1 MRLFVAVLLAVA
13 LLACKDT
20 KSSKLA
26 PTSTGSGSASVA
38 PTPATPQVLPGYDR
52 DALGS
57 LRFDVQGGTPEA
69 RSHFFHGLLALH
81 SFWYDEAQKQF
92 QAAIDADK
100 SFSMAYWGL
109 AMSKAKLLWGDDD
122 LEGGYAALA
131 AMPAPDQLPRRE
143 QAWVMAAVSLF
154 KKGQSVRD
162 SRLAFLKVMEA
173 LHKQYPDDESAVF
186 LSIALLSTLRPNAP
200 DELAIRERAASLAQA
215 VFEHN
220 PKHPGAAHYLIHAYD
235 TPALASRALK
245 AAEVYAQIA
254 PAAFH
259 ARHMPA
265 HVFARLGR
273 WKDAQTSCEAAW
285 DASVAWVD
293 HDKLSPDHKD
303 FHSLSWLVE
312 IPFERGRRSDADR
325 WMKLFGDLVRAGL
338 THEKRAAYANQVA
351 SYLGRTGE
359 WQRVDELLAPLD
371 APATDEAGTATG
383 SGGSAMQGCGHGPSG
398 TPPPPSAA
406 HPPSALFEKRA
417 VLAVRARA
425 ASARRDV
432 AATTKWIAERDKVDA
447 ELRPVLVATQPKEL
461 VDSMDALKPSVKASL
476 LARARGND
484 KALLGALRPL
494 ATDQVTEFTGEG
506 TAGGILHQEEIADIL
521 LRTGDAKAALA
532 EYRKVLAAHAGRARS
547 LLGAARAAK
556 KLNDTAASRDFYKQ
570 LASVWSDAE
579 SGTDG
584 LDEARAGAR

>member
-1 MRLFVAVLLAVA
+1 LAVA

-20 KSSKLA
+20 KSSKVT
-26 PTSTGSGSASVA
+26 PSTQGSGSASVA
-38 PTPATPQVLPGYDR
+38 PTPPTPQVLEGYDK

-57 LRFDVQGGTPEA
+57 LRFEVQGGTPEA

-131 AMPAPDQLPRRE
+131 AMPAPDKLPLRE
-143 QAWVMAAVSLF
+143 QAWVMASVSLF
-154 KKGQSVRD
+154 KKGQTVRD

-200 DELAIRERAASLAQA
+200 DELAIRERAASLAQG

-235 TPALASRALK
+235 TPALAPRALK

-285 DASVAWVD
+285 NASVAWVD
-293 HDKLSPDHKD
+293 RDKLSPDHKD

-325 WMKLFGDLVRAGL
+325 WMKVFGDLVRAGL

-359 WQRVDELLAPLD
+359 WQRADELLAPLE
-371 APATDEAGTATG
+371 APATDASDGGSASG
-383 SGGSAMQGCGHGPSG
+383 SGSSAMQGCGHGA
-398 TPPPPSAA
+398 PSAA
-406 HPPSALFEKRA
+406 HPPSALFEQRA

-425 ASARRDV
+425 ASARKDV
-432 AATTKWIAERDKVDA
+432 AATTKWIAARDKVDA
-447 ELRPVLVATQPKEL
+447 ELRPFIVATQPKEL
-461 VDSMDALKPSVKASL
+461 VDSVDALKPSVKASL
-476 LARARGND
+476 LARARGDD
-484 KALLGALRPL
+484 KKLLEALRPL

-506 TAGGILHQEEIADIL
+506 TAGGILYQEEIGDIL
-521 LRTGDAKAALA
+521 LRSGNAKAALD
-532 EYRKVLAAHAGRARS
+532 EYKKVLAAHAGRARS
-547 LLGAARAAK
+547 LLGAARAAA
-556 KLNDTAASRDFYKQ
+556 KLNDSAASRDFYKQ
-570 LASVWSDAE
+570 LVDVWGDAE

-584 LDEARAGAR
+584 LEEARAGAR